1 MGPGSAAHH
10 AAKGAA
16 LRSIRGTESR
26 YAVGILKEAAR
37 LLRKLVGEDVDLVD
51 GGRLGQQFA
60 GFRHQRRGDLAVEV
74 GVAAGLVIESIE
86 YRK

>member
-26 YAVGILKEAAR
+26 YVVVGI
-37 LLRKLVGEDVDLVD
+37 
-51 GGRLGQQFA
+51 F
-60 GFRHQRRGDLAVEV
+60 
-74 GVAAGLVIESIE
+74 
-86 YRK
+86 